1 MMVVCFFRSW
11 RWGAGRRASGP
22 REAEASG
29 LAVVFSVVRGNQVST
44 GSSQGA
50 FDPKCQKGLS
60 GLLALASPAAA
71 LQMTLFVCL
80 QRQPGRRRRS

>member
-1 MMVVCFFRSW
+1 MVPT
-11 RWGAGRRASGP
+11 AS
-22 REAEASG
+22 EAEGGEWAARQGRPRDTKTSG
-29 LAVVFSVVRGNQVST
+29 LAVVFSGVRREPGF
-44 GSSQGA
+44 QGERGG

-80 QRQPGRRRRS
+80 QRHPGRRRRS